1 MGCRDWQCFFPF
13 LFEQP
18 SESEQEQDEQAALRF
33 LDKQRRLNRY
43 EVKAVS
49 QLSKLYKR
57 AYQ

>member
-1 MGCRDWQCFFPF
+1 MKNRIDNYIKVC
-13 LFEQP
+13 
-18 SESEQEQDEQAALRF
+18 LRF

>member
-1 MGCRDWQCFFPF
+1 MGGGEWQSFLPF
-13 LFEQP
+13 LFEK
-18 SESEQEQDEQAALRF
+18 SFESDQEQDEQAALRF